1 MVRLAFGRASK
12 FCFLRKHH
20 GSCQQ
25 PAKVAM
31 AIFIMRWDSNPLNK
45 QKEAYI
51 CIQQNFAFFF
61 NNRFWINKYCK
72 KKLQCNMQHLQ
83 LTWSTVDKPEM
94 QQNERCSK
102 VNQFLQT
109 TVRDP
114 CTNVFWITAT
124 TQPGLA
130 NSGTAATE
138 TELCCPRVEAAG
150 APSMLCLPPT
160 CFPSIEA

>member
-1 MVRLAFGRASK
+1 
-12 FCFLRKHH
+12 
-20 GSCQQ
+20 
-25 PAKVAM
+25 
-31 AIFIMRWDSNPLNK
+31 
-45 QKEAYI
+45 
-51 CIQQNFAFFF
+51 
-61 NNRFWINKYCK
+61 
-72 KKLQCNMQHLQ
+72 MQHLK

-94 QQNERCSK
+94 QQNECCSK

-114 CTNVFWITAT
+114 CTNVFWITAA

>member
-61 NNRFWINKYCK
+61 FFKTGFESTSIVK
-72 KKLQCNMQHLQ
+72 KKIAVQYAT
-83 LTWSTVDKPEM
+83 LTTYMVH
-94 QQNERCSK
+94 
-102 VNQFLQT
+102 
-109 TVRDP
+109 
-114 CTNVFWITAT
+114 
-124 TQPGLA
+124 
-130 NSGTAATE
+130 SG
-138 TELCCPRVEAAG
+138 
-150 APSMLCLPPT
+150 
-160 CFPSIEA
+160 